1 MFWRQ
6 FSCPQFSCIYEM
18 YCVVGSLVDSSTRN
32 GDSGVF
38 AAIEIDYGS
47 DQYQGLEGL
56 FCGGGHLLLAPQRCP
71 FLQHRT
77 LQRDTHYQVTSLL
90 PFALLLLYWV
100 FLDSLFG
107 ESQLVKVRFFEMGL
121 ASYKLGVLFN

>member
-1 MFWRQ
+1 
-6 FSCPQFSCIYEM
+6 
-18 YCVVGSLVDSSTRN
+18 VVGSLVDSSQRN

-38 AAIEIDYGS
+38 AAVEIDYGS

-56 FCGGGHLLLAPQRCP
+56 FCSGRHLFLAPQRCP

-90 PFALLLLYWV
+90 AFSLLLFYWG
-100 FLDSLFG
+100 FLGFIVWRNLSRKSSIFWNGLKHIQTGCVVQLSLFCVCIG
-107 ESQLVKVRFFEMGL
+107 GF
-121 ASYKLGVLFN
+121 